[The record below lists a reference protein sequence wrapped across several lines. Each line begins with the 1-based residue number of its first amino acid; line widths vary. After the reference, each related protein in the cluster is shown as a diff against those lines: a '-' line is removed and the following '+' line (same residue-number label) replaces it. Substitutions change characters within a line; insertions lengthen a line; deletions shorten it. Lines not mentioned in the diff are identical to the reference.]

1 MLKDCDAQ
9 FFSNDEAWGGG
20 GYGGPN
26 YFMRITLTLKEN
38 PLRYVEFRG
47 NPINGKLG
55 SDLATWLNVKLAENE
70 VNQPKVVKT

>member
-1 MLKDCDAQ
+1 MLNSFLMMRLGVAVAMAC
-9 FFSNDEAWGGG
+9 
-20 GYGGPN
+20 PN

-47 NPINGKLG
+47 NPINGKLQ